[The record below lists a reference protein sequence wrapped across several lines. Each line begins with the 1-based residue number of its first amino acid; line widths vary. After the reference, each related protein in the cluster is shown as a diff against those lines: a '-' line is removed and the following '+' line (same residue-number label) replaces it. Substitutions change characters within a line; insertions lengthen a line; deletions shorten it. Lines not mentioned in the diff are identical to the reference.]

1 LLKAYAEE
9 QQKQFQLEQQQQF
22 ITIPG
27 STAADLENQ
36 SRSNNSGSSKGQSHG
51 EPGQF
56 LFQPSN
62 PYGMGLNFTSTN
74 ALDPTLLKAQT
85 F

>member
-1 LLKAYAEE
+1 MKAYAEE

-36 SRSNNSGSSKGQSHG
+36 SRSNPENVIGDNSCFMICWQKPQTRHGSSTAVSW
-51 EPGQF
+51 
-56 LFQPSN
+56 
-62 PYGMGLNFTSTN
+62 NFSRRMKKERSK
-74 ALDPTLLKAQT
+74 LE